1 MMAGMLFVFAL
12 ILFAAV
18 YQLVDLQQKKTVE
31 LQTKEAQLSTQQSLL
46 IDQEAELKDKEE
58 LLAATTLALQQ
69 QQQELDENRTALTS
83 AQESLSLQQSKI
95 EEQAALLAAQQAQI
109 DKLVGLRSQI
119 IEDLRDNLSN
129 VGQRVTVDRKTGAV
143 TFESSVLFDTG
154 KNEIKDAGKAA
165 LNSCI
170 PVYIHTLLSDEY
182 RDYVGEIIVEGHTDT
197 TGQYLNNLALS
208 QQRALAVATYCLS
221 DEMTGLSD
229 ADKETFKSILTANG
243 RADADPIYN
252 ADGTVNMDASRRV
265 VIKFRMKDSDMID
278 QMSAILEGS
287 AQGNNVGRFMKILA
301 ILALVATIAGAGAV
315 LYGINTLAPQVVQT
329 AANVTEAQ
337 SVADTF
343 DDMVTRLE
351 NGTFGGRI
359 FGRTDDLRAED
370 CAFVTYTVRLQ
381 NKGFF
386 PAEWISMELIEPKDG
401 DVLALPDDSR
411 HALAA
416 GSVGD
421 MQLTVLRRTDEEEQ
435 ADTART
441 LRVTCY
447 VFGRKIVF
455 DVSVA

>member
-1 MMAGMLFVFAL
+1 MRPGKKTRPRGGDNSYWTSYSDMMAGMLFVFAL

-18 YQLVDLQQKKTVE
+18 YQLVDLQQKKTIE

-58 LLAATTLALQQ
+58 LLAA
-69 QQQELDENRTALTS
+69 
-83 AQESLSLQQSKI
+83 
-95 EEQAALLAAQQAQI
+95 QQAQI

-119 IEDLRDNLSN
+119 IEDLRDNLSD

-154 KNEIKDAGKAA
+154 RNEIKEAGKAA

-170 PVYIHTLLSDEY
+170 PVYIHTLLSEEY

-221 DEMTGLSD
+221 DEMVGLSYT
-229 ADKETFKSILTANG
+229 DKETFKSIMTANG

-287 AQGNNVGRFMKILA
+287 AQG
-301 ILALVATIAGAGAV
+301 
-315 LYGINTLAPQVVQT
+315 
-329 AANVTEAQ
+329 
-337 SVADTF
+337 D
-343 DDMVTRLE
+343 
-351 NGTFGGRI
+351 
-359 FGRTDDLRAED
+359 
-370 CAFVTYTVRLQ
+370 
-381 NKGFF
+381 
-386 PAEWISMELIEPKDG
+386 
-401 DVLALPDDSR
+401 
-411 HALAA
+411 
-416 GSVGD
+416 
-421 MQLTVLRRTDEEEQ
+421 
-435 ADTART
+435 
-441 LRVTCY
+441 
-447 VFGRKIVF
+447 
-455 DVSVA
+455 

>member
-1 MMAGMLFVFAL
+1 MRPGKKTRPRGGDNSYWTSYSDMMAGMLFVFAL

-18 YQLVDLQQKKTVE
+18 YQLVDLQQKKTIE

-69 QQQELDENRTALTS
+69 QQEELDQNRTALTT
-83 AQESLSLQQSKI
+83 AQDSLALQQSKI

-119 IEDLRDNLSN
+119 IEDLRDNLSD
-129 VGQRVTVDRKTGAV
+129 VGQRVTVDGKT
-143 TFESSVLFDTG
+143 VLFDTG
-154 KNEIKDAGKAA
+154 RNEIKEAGKAA

-170 PVYIHTLLSDEY
+170 PVYIHTLLSEEY

-221 DEMTGLSD
+221 DEMVGLSYT
-229 ADKETFKSILTANG
+229 DKETFKSIMTANG

-287 AQGNNVGRFMKILA
+287 AQG
-301 ILALVATIAGAGAV
+301 
-315 LYGINTLAPQVVQT
+315 
-329 AANVTEAQ
+329 
-337 SVADTF
+337 D
-343 DDMVTRLE
+343 
-351 NGTFGGRI
+351 
-359 FGRTDDLRAED
+359 
-370 CAFVTYTVRLQ
+370 
-381 NKGFF
+381 
-386 PAEWISMELIEPKDG
+386 
-401 DVLALPDDSR
+401 
-411 HALAA
+411 
-416 GSVGD
+416 
-421 MQLTVLRRTDEEEQ
+421 
-435 ADTART
+435 
-441 LRVTCY
+441 
-447 VFGRKIVF
+447 
-455 DVSVA
+455 

>member
-1 MMAGMLFVFAL
+1 
-12 ILFAAV
+12 
-18 YQLVDLQQKKTVE
+18 
-31 LQTKEAQLSTQQSLL
+31 
-46 IDQEAELKDKEE
+46 
-58 LLAATTLALQQ
+58 
-69 QQQELDENRTALTS
+69 
-83 AQESLSLQQSKI
+83 
-95 EEQAALLAAQQAQI
+95 EQAALLAAQQAQI

-287 AQGNNVGRFMKILA
+287 AQG
-301 ILALVATIAGAGAV
+301 
-315 LYGINTLAPQVVQT
+315 
-329 AANVTEAQ
+329 E
-337 SVADTF
+337 
-343 DDMVTRLE
+343 
-351 NGTFGGRI
+351 
-359 FGRTDDLRAED
+359 
-370 CAFVTYTVRLQ
+370 
-381 NKGFF
+381 
-386 PAEWISMELIEPKDG
+386 
-401 DVLALPDDSR
+401 
-411 HALAA
+411 
-416 GSVGD
+416 
-421 MQLTVLRRTDEEEQ
+421 
-435 ADTART
+435 
-441 LRVTCY
+441 
-447 VFGRKIVF
+447 
-455 DVSVA
+455 